1 LNIGYSKGKLSEKE
15 VIAGKYDKGVISLVK
30 GAADKF
36 TLSHESVHFME
47 DIGVLNDNEIN
58 LLKRHIQNLVGEG
71 KFKTTNQKAIGGA
84 EDRANFLADALTKEP
99 RGLLGRI
106 LNKIH
111 DFIDKLVNAFGIRT
125 IRGITRDVET
135 GNIYSRLTEAQ
146 REARLDLEGGQYQL
160 RKQTDPPVSRDPKI
174 LNTYLKDE
182 TDAIVQTI
190 MNKLHPKSM
199 TWLETMLKS
208 PEWFD
213 HPQINNIVRL
223 FIRDRNELRHETFND
238 LNAVD
243 DINATE
249 KTVTEAGLALK
260 NKGLSRAKRIT
271 GEVSPEYQLLQD
283 FIDYFDTSWK
293 RNKNKTDEQNLKDCE
308 NYMRKHGGTDDVIRV
323 WKLYRKSY
331 DKALEIQIKQMNEL
345 IEKLKEEAAFKGEE
359 ANIAELQ
366 RTLKYALAEMKE
378 WRGYYAPRLRE
389 MGDWKVQAYKEH
401 GPLPQNRE
409 YYREHRGSELSA
421 QRLAKKLEREGWK
434 VYSVDRV
441 ERLPESI
448 YQDVRSVATAKL
460 IDEALT
466 KMTGS
471 LQSDKLVLFNEELLR
486 SVADEIRARGFR
498 STMISRREGAV
509 IKGYI
514 EDPIKRHLLY
524 INNLAGGV
532 AKSRVARMAMEELL
546 GQVIEGKR
554 TGGINPMKDP
564 EAYKVATNYIE
575 EQLRN
580 LDASDRVIGLA
591 KSIATFKFLGFNIRS
606 LVVNMTALA
615 TTAPT
620 SIHQYA
626 LDGKGSMIGILK
638 TLGIAGKDY
647 GAYMAGKKLNA
658 EEQAFLEEIE
668 QKGWND
674 PQYTRDALGT
684 IAKTHSRVWSTMM
697 DGSMYLF
704 GQSEKF
710 NRGTTILAAYRLAR
724 KQGRTM
730 EEARELAKEASDK
743 AHGVYGR
750 ETLPMWAQGANP
762 AAKIGQML
770 YVYMKFAHNYLQML
784 HDVGLKKHNIK
795 GALFAFLSPV
805 VVAGGAAL
813 PFKDVIFALFGAI
826 LSLLGWEK
834 DPEKWVWDQIRE
846 HLGTGAEKV
855 GRHGLTGA
863 AGVDI
868 SSSLSIGVGVPKSMM
883 DFTGA
888 IGGAIE
894 STVEAGAAL
903 QRKEFSK
910 AAEAFLPTGIANP
923 IRAYREAQEGVTTR
937 RNYPVFDETGR
948 QLRPTPLETVEKT
961 LGFRSSRQATLSE
974 RTWEAKRQV
983 AKYNEK
989 RNELYQRYRSVM
1001 SSRDRKK
1008 YAELVKDV
1016 REYNRQVRDNGLEA
1030 QVPLI
1035 TSESLR
1041 RQSIR
1046 MQKPTT
1052 RQAALLQ

>member
-1 LNIGYSKGKLSEKE
+1 
-15 VIAGKYDKGVISLVK
+15 
-30 GAADKF
+30 
-36 TLSHESVHFME
+36 
-47 DIGVLNDNEIN
+47 
-58 LLKRHIQNLVGEG
+58 
-71 KFKTTNQKAIGGA
+71 
-84 EDRANFLADALTKEP
+84 
-99 RGLLGRI
+99 
-106 LNKIH
+106 
-111 DFIDKLVNAFGIRT
+111 
-125 IRGITRDVET
+125 
-135 GNIYSRLTEAQ
+135 
-146 REARLDLEGGQYQL
+146 
-160 RKQTDPPVSRDPKI
+160 
-174 LNTYLKDE
+174 
-182 TDAIVQTI
+182 
-190 MNKLHPKSM
+190 
-199 TWLETMLKS
+199 
-208 PEWFD
+208 
-213 HPQINNIVRL
+213 
-223 FIRDRNELRHETFND
+223 
-238 LNAVD
+238 
-243 DINATE
+243 
-249 KTVTEAGLALK
+249 
-260 NKGLSRAKRIT
+260 
-271 GEVSPEYQLLQD
+271 
-283 FIDYFDTSWK
+283 
-293 RNKNKTDEQNLKDCE
+293 
-308 NYMRKHGGTDDVIRV
+308 
-323 WKLYRKSY
+323 
-331 DKALEIQIKQMNEL
+331 
-345 IEKLKEEAAFKGEE
+345 
-359 ANIAELQ
+359 
-366 RTLKYALAEMKE
+366 
-378 WRGYYAPRLRE
+378 
-389 MGDWKVQAYKEH
+389 
-401 GPLPQNRE
+401 
-409 YYREHRGSELSA
+409 
-421 QRLAKKLEREGWK
+421 
-434 VYSVDRV
+434 
-441 ERLPESI
+441 
-448 YQDVRSVATAKL
+448 
-460 IDEALT
+460 
-466 KMTGS
+466 
-471 LQSDKLVLFNEELLR
+471 
-486 SVADEIRARGFR
+486 
-498 STMISRREGAV
+498 
-509 IKGYI
+509 
-514 EDPIKRHLLY
+514 
-524 INNLAGGV
+524 
-532 AKSRVARMAMEELL
+532 
-546 GQVIEGKR
+546 
-554 TGGINPMKDP
+554 
-564 EAYKVATNYIE
+564 
-575 EQLRN
+575 
-580 LDASDRVIGLA
+580 
-591 KSIATFKFLGFNIRS
+591 
-606 LVVNMTALA
+606 
-615 TTAPT
+615 
-620 SIHQYA
+620 
-626 LDGKGSMIGILK
+626 
-638 TLGIAGKDY
+638 
-647 GAYMAGKKLNA
+647 
-658 EEQAFLEEIE
+658 
-668 QKGWND
+668 
-674 PQYTRDALGT
+674 
-684 IAKTHSRVWSTMM
+684 
-697 DGSMYLF
+697 
-704 GQSEKF
+704 
-710 NRGTTILAAYRLAR
+710 
-724 KQGRTM
+724 M

-750 ETLPMWAQGANP
+750 ATLPMWAQGANP

-894 STVEAGAAL
+894 STVEAEAAL